1 MTRQAAA
8 EAHGLMNAEP
18 TAVIDLFLC
27 WLLDQLAAGV
37 MSWLKG
43 RSAGILARAWIQ
55 TIAAVRER
63 SNSQRLQRSGTGVRP
78 AR

>member
-18 TAVIDLFLC
+18 IAVIDLFLC
-27 WLLDQLAAGV
+27 CLLDLLAAGV

-43 RSAGILARAWIQ
+43 RSAGILALAWIQ

>member
-8 EAHGLMNAEP
+8 EAHGLVNAEP

-27 WLLDQLAAGV
+27 WLLDLLAAGV

-43 RSAGILARAWIQ
+43 RSAGGPRLDPDHRGGAGAIQ
-55 TIAAVRER
+55 FTASPTI
-63 SNSQRLQRSGTGVRP
+63 GYWG
-78 AR
+78 